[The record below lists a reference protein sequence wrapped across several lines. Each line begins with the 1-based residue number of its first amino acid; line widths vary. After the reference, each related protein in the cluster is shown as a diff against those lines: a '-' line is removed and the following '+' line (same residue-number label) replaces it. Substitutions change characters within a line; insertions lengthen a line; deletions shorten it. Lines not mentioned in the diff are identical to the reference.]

1 MTPEQTQEFIEL
13 CKHPAIKDKF
23 DGQRVGDVIW
33 DEYAEMPG
41 IFTEYHCEPGDIRKW
56 MRIAWPGGLY
66 SIIPESHLAQDHV
79 WLPPVFSYLDSSRC
93 LWAWVDFNGKLGYS
107 HKNGTFK
114 VTVNNTCPL
123 QVIGDGPLPITL
135 AKAVN
140 WKWEQE
146 KGEKR

>member
-1 MTPEQTQEFIEL
+1 MTPSQTKEFVTL
-13 CKHPAIKDKF
+13 CQHPAIKEKF
-23 DGQRVGDVIW
+23 DGWRVGDVIW

-41 IFTEYHCEPGDIRKW
+41 IFTEYHCEPGDARKW

-79 WLPPVFSYLDSSRC
+79 WLPPVFSYTDSSRC
-93 LWAWVDFNGKLGYS
+93 LWAWVDWELFGLATHEDGLTTIYS
-107 HKNGTFK
+107 PKSNFEYT
-114 VTVNNTCPL
+114 
-123 QVIGDGPLPITL
+123 GPFSIAL